1 MNTTHTAENHQHM
14 SELESIKQQQH
25 RKELVKDLN
34 AAKRDL
40 RRAKAHVAEIE
51 AVIANLDENQ

>member
-1 MNTTHTAENHQHM
+1 MDE
-14 SELESIKQQQH
+14 IKKQQF
-25 RKELVKDLN
+25 REGLVKDLN

-51 AVIANLDENQ
+51 AVIAHLDAGTGVFADAR